1 MASTALAVSPQP
13 AARATDPAFDGD
25 APGAATVRAAIEAEL
40 RARDVFST
48 LPPVEE
54 LMEALHA
61 RLLADSADADA
72 LLPHRTL
79 VKVRRTRGSPI
90 DLADD
95 QFLLCSLSTFFY
107 VRLRVT
113 CLASLVT

>member
-61 RLLADSADADA
+61 RLLADSADVDA

-79 VKVRRTRGSPI
+79 VMQTAVACQRRLQAQKQKRHW
-90 DLADD
+90 A
-95 QFLLCSLSTFFY
+95 
-107 VRLRVT
+107 R
-113 CLASLVT
+113 